1 MMRGGRMEFNEFSQK
16 LKDLVK
22 SRNTDAEVRVSK
34 VVKINGVEK
43 TALTILP
50 AGAEYAPN
58 IYLER
63 VYGLYQS
70 MQLSI
75 DQAAE
80 YVMHLHRNYLKQ
92 MEAGCLLKDEI
103 RDFEKIRNRL
113 TLRMVN
119 REKNRKMLEEVV
131 SIPCL
136 DLEGVFYVAED
147 LNKMDVIMRVT
158 RELMKSWGVEREDL
172 EKTAMENLKT
182 KAAFQVKDICEV
194 ICSCGFGQLPAADR
208 GEPYLYVLTDISMRN
223 GPAALLVPE
232 ILRKVSEE
240 LESDLL
246 LLPSSVNELIVL
258 RDRKT
263 EFWRSEYQELKK
275 VVKDINQTIVDPEEI
290 LGDSIYKFSRI
301 QSELS
306 VAV

>member
-1 MMRGGRMEFNEFSQK
+1 MRGGRMEFNEFSKK
-16 LKDLVK
+16 LEDLVK
-22 SRNTDAEVRVSK
+22 SRNTDAQVRVSK

-43 TALTILP
+43 TALNILP
-50 AGAEYAPN
+50 VGAEYAPN

-63 VYGLYQS
+63 VYGLYQN
-70 MQLSI
+70 MQLSL

-80 YVMHLHRNYLKQ
+80 YVMHLHRNVLKQ
-92 MEAGCLLKDEI
+92 METGCLLKDEI
-103 RDFEKIRNRL
+103 RDFEKIRDRL

-147 LNKMDVIMRVT
+147 LNKMDVIMRV
-158 RELMKSWGVEREDL
+158 ERADL
-172 EKTAMENLKT
+172 EKTAIENLKT
-182 KAAFQVKDICEV
+182 KGVFQVKDICEV
-194 ICSCGFGQLPAADR
+194 ICSCGSGQLRAADR

-232 ILRKVSEE
+232 ILRKVSDE

-263 EFWRSEYQELKK
+263 EFWWSEYQELKK

>member
-1 MMRGGRMEFNEFSQK
+1 MDFNEFSQK
-16 LKDLVK
+16 LEELVK
-22 SRNTDAEVRVSK
+22 SSNTDAEVRVRK
-34 VVKINGVEK
+34 VLKINGVEK

-50 AGAEYAPN
+50 AGAAYSPN
-58 IYLER
+58 IYLEG
-63 VYGLYQS
+63 VYRLFQN

-80 YVMHLHRNYLKQ
+80 YVMHLHERSLKQ
-92 MEAGCLLKDEI
+92 MENGCLLRDEI
-103 RDFEKIRNRL
+103 GDFEKVKDRL

-131 SIPCL
+131 SVPCL

-158 RELMKSWGVEREDL
+158 RKLMKSWGVEQTEL

-182 KAAFQVKDICEV
+182 KGEFQVRDICEV
-194 ICSCGFGQLPAADR
+194 ICSCGVEQTRAADR

-232 ILRKVSEE
+232 ILRKVSDE

-263 EFWRSEYQELKK
+263 EFWRSECLGLKK
-275 VVKDINQTIVDPEEI
+275 VVREINEAIVDPEEI
-290 LGDSIYKFSRI
+290 LGDSIYKYSRL